1 MMSTPKYF
9 CCSLLAALVLASCGK
24 KDNYDI
30 TGDPEIKFFTNEVN
44 AGNAPP
50 NSISFSVVNI
60 PDVNGPG
67 WANLSSTV
75 PDAIKF
81 PVRASREVTAEV
93 TVSAELDN
101 SLIDAYNAAH
111 NTDYKPF
118 PAGILNTQ
126 SLAARIPAGASRS
139 ADSIT
144 ITAETASLHLLTEK
158 AYMAPI
164 RLTSVSNPAAGAI
177 SSNTAIQ
184 VTYIVVHVQLR
195 RIAYNRPAAQ
205 ATGSLIADR
214 SSWTALLSPNP
225 TQVSGGGSILDGSTT
240 SYSRWG
246 ASPGQADVNMQEVK
260 QVTGIRVYT
269 STSSTMTPTQIEVY
283 LSEDGV
289 NYDAIGAPLRA
300 DLAYASGYTYILFY
314 KAIPAKFIRLVLHY
328 STSTNTQNLRLAE
341 LQVYAE

>member
-1 MMSTPKYF
+1 
-9 CCSLLAALVLASCGK
+9 
-24 KDNYDI
+24 
-30 TGDPEIKFFTNEVN
+30 
-44 AGNAPP
+44 
-50 NSISFSVVNI
+50 
-60 PDVNGPG
+60 
-67 WANLSSTV
+67 
-75 PDAIKF
+75 
-81 PVRASREVTAEV
+81 
-93 TVSAELDN
+93 
-101 SLIDAYNAAH
+101 
-111 NTDYKPF
+111 
-118 PAGILNTQ
+118 
-126 SLAARIPAGASRS
+126 
-139 ADSIT
+139 
-144 ITAETASLHLLTEK
+144 
-158 AYMAPI
+158 
-164 RLTSVSNPAAGAI
+164 
-177 SSNTAIQ
+177 
-184 VTYIVVHVQLR
+184 
-195 RIAYNRPAAQ
+195 
-205 ATGSLIADR
+205 LIADR